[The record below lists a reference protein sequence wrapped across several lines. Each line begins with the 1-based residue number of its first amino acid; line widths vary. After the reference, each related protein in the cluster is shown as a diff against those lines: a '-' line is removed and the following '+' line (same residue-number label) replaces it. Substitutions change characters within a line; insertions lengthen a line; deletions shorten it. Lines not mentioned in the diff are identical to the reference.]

1 MQQIACFISFYDKKL
16 LKGVFLK
23 DKERNELIISWLTIT
38 AAFSMV
44 ISNFF
49 SSLDIFLALLI
60 SAVGVGAAFILHEL
74 AHKYVAIH
82 YGAHAEFRAWREGLL
97 LAIGLAIFTNGAFV
111 FAAPGAVYV
120 FGRSITVKQ
129 NGIISLAGPVTN
141 LLVVLFFGI
150 LLALFNPAEFLQRI
164 IISAMYVNFFL
175 AAFNMIPIFPLDGSK
190 VFVWDKGI
198 WLLTMLVA
206 VSGVIFFPAYL
217 ALF

>member
-1 MQQIACFISFYDKKL
+1 MSN
-16 LKGVFLK
+16 
-23 DKERNELIISWLTIT
+23 KERNDLIISWLTVSFAFAWIGLGILT
-38 AAFSMV
+38 ASGFKDFVSQFAVMLV
-44 ISNFF
+44 
-49 SSLDIFLALLI
+49 
-60 SAVGVGAAFILHEL
+60 AVGTGFILHEL

-150 LLALFNPAEFLQRI
+150 LLALLNPAEFLQRI

-217 ALF
+217 ALFSI

>member
-1 MQQIACFISFYDKKL
+1 ML
-16 LKGVFLK
+16 V
-23 DKERNELIISWLTIT
+23 
-38 AAFSMV
+38 
-44 ISNFF
+44 
-49 SSLDIFLALLI
+49 
-60 SAVGVGAAFILHEL
+60 AVGTGFILHEL

-217 ALF
+217 ALFSII

>member
-1 MQQIACFISFYDKKL
+1 M
-16 LKGVFLK
+16 GN
-23 DKERNELIISWLTIT
+23 KERNDLIISWLTVSFAFAWIGLGILT
-38 AAFSMV
+38 ASGFKDF
-44 ISNFF
+44 ISQFAVM
-49 SSLDIFLALLI
+49 LV
-60 SAVGVGAAFILHEL
+60 AVGTGFILHEL

-217 ALF
+217 ALFSII